1 MANSLFRTLVEIY
14 MNDKN
19 ILQKRIISWFFLI
32 GAIMLE
38 VIGVSML
45 KAIANPIVG
54 NIVMIVFVNL
64 SYVLMA
70 FALLGIALGVAYSV
84 WEILGLVG
92 IIVVSFVFFEPELT
106 TYQYVGIVLGF
117 LGIVCVIMGEKHKD
131 CESMQ
136 DSCDEESVPSVSS
149 HNDTSHLKV

>member
-54 NIVMIVFVNL
+54 NIVMIV
-64 SYVLMA
+64 
-70 FALLGIALGVAYSV
+70 
-84 WEILGLVG
+84 
-92 IIVVSFVFFEPELT
+92 
-106 TYQYVGIVLGF
+106 
-117 LGIVCVIMGEKHKD
+117 
-131 CESMQ
+131 
-136 DSCDEESVPSVSS
+136 
-149 HNDTSHLKV
+149 